1 MKQTDN
7 YYKTLWDRFR
17 ADDKAALALIYD
29 DFVGVLYNYGY
40 HICQDPFVVQ
50 DAIQDLFVDLWR
62 LRATLSEAQSVKFYL
77 FRSLRRRLHRA
88 IDAQKNTSSFEDN
101 YGLTVTLQDADPFD
115 EEDYARKI
123 KQLQKL
129 VTTLP
134 PRQEEALRLRFFE
147 DFSLEQVADMMSM
160 NEQSVRN
167 TINRA
172 VKKLRESFV
181 YWSWVLIFYINSEI
195 TCG

>member
-1 MKQTDN
+1 MKQSES
-7 YYKTLWDRFR
+7 YYKTLWQQFR
-17 ADDKAALALIYD
+17 GGDKDALADIYN

-40 HICQDPFVVQ
+40 HICPDPFVVQ

-62 LRATLSEAQSVKFYL
+62 MRENLSEAQSVKFYL

-88 IDAQKNTSSFEDN
+88 TEGGKNTVSFEEN
-101 YGLTVTLQDADPFD
+101 FGLTNLMHTEEPFD

-129 VTTLP
+129 ITDLP
-134 PRQEEALRLRFFE
+134 PRQAEALRLRFFNN
-147 DFSLEQVADMMSM
+147 FSLEQVAEMMDM

-167 TINRA
+167 SISRA

-181 YWSWVLIFYINSEI
+181 YWSWVIVFWVILP
-195 TCG
+195 